1 MPNKENPGEIKEV
14 KRFYRSQKNKVFG
27 GVCGGIA
34 EYFEIDVAI
43 VRILAVLLALFN
55 GIGLIIYLVALFVA
69 PLNPSQEEYA
79 KSDQSAA
86 KNQTLWLII
95 GGLLILCGIAYL
107 FDNFSIF
114 PYGWYNMHH
123 WNIDWDLTW
132 PIILVAA
139 GVFYIIYVS
148 KNKKSEDVKTTKEAK
163 VETNGKKLKRS
174 LVDRKLAGVCGGLAD
189 YFNLDPTIVRVLYG
203 VVTILTS
210 IIFGIIVYIIMAIV
224 VPEEELQTA
233 EPSANKGGEKK

>member
-114 PYGWYNMHH
+114 PYGWYNMYH

-233 EPSANKGGEKK
+233 ESSANKGGEKK